1 MKQASPKARRPKTIL
16 STNRKVQTQK
26 RRRLLIWTL
35 SSTRLKLMVELNQF
49 CRNLLERTEE
59 KRRRIRTGESSQSS
73 AQYKLTVI
81 LRRNQY
87 IFNITKDNEF
97 EKSRKV
103 LAAKPIRKSV
113 VLTRARRRKR
123 TASCSGQPWRWRGYP
138 VFYFEFGD
146 PNPVALQRTVWW
158 FLYKTLVS
166 EQENISQVIRYMP
179 PEVHFTFRSRVPY
192 NKQFNLL
199 TELAWVALGNI
210 SPKSW
215 QYGPSAARSVL
226 QRLRANIPQYG
237 PRAQLVSGYNNL

>member
-35 SSTRLKLMVELNQF
+35 SSSRLKLMVELNQF

-59 KRRRIRTGESSQSS
+59 IRRRIRTDESSQSS

-123 TASCSGQPWRWRGYP
+123 TASCSGQPWRWRGCL
-138 VFYFEFGD
+138 FFFSFEFGD
-146 PNPVALQRTVWW
+146 PNPVAVQRTVWW
-158 FLYKTLVS
+158 FLNKTLVS
-166 EQENISQVIRYMP
+166 EQENISQVIRYCLP
-179 PEVHFTFRSRVPY
+179 PLQFLQVQTKHRIHQQVHIP
-192 NKQFNLL
+192 
-199 TELAWVALGNI
+199 NI
-210 SPKSW
+210 SW
-215 QYGPSAARSVL
+215 
-226 QRLRANIPQYG
+226 
-237 PRAQLVSGYNNL
+237 

>member
-87 IFNITKDNEF
+87 IFNITKNNEF

-123 TASCSGQPWRWRGYP
+123 TASCSGQPWRRRGCLF
-138 VFYFEFGD
+138 FYFEFGD

-166 EQENISQVIRYMP
+166 EQENISQVIRYCLP
-179 PEVHFTFRSRVPY
+179 PLQFLQVQTKHRIHQQVHIP
-192 NKQFNLL
+192 
-199 TELAWVALGNI
+199 NI
-210 SPKSW
+210 SW
-215 QYGPSAARSVL
+215 
-226 QRLRANIPQYG
+226 
-237 PRAQLVSGYNNL
+237 

>member
-59 KRRRIRTGESSQSS
+59 KRRRITTGESFQSS

-87 IFNITKDNEF
+87 IFNITKNNEF

-113 VLTRARRRKR
+113 VLTQARRRKR
-123 TASCSGQPWRWRGYP
+123 TASCSGQRWRRRGCLFFILNSATPIQLRSKELCGGFYTKLWYP
-138 VFYFEFGD
+138 SKKISVKWYVTVFHRSSFYRWKLNIGSISRCTFQIFHGNVKIVLNERIISVELLSATMRTIDFKAMFVNYF
-146 PNPVALQRTVWW
+146 
-158 FLYKTLVS
+158 
-166 EQENISQVIRYMP
+166 
-179 PEVHFTFRSRVPY
+179 
-192 NKQFNLL
+192 QF
-199 TELAWVALGNI
+199 WI
-210 SPKSW
+210 
-215 QYGPSAARSVL
+215 
-226 QRLRANIPQYG
+226 
-237 PRAQLVSGYNNL
+237 

>member
-59 KRRRIRTGESSQSS
+59 KRRRIRTGESFQSS

-97 EKSRKV
+97 EKSREV

-123 TASCSGQPWRWRGYP
+123 TASCSGQRWRRRGCLFLFWIRRPQSSCAPKNCVVVFIQNFGIRARKYRSSDTLLSFTAP
-138 VFYFEFGD
+138 VFYRCKLNIGSISRCTFQIFHGNVKIVQNERIISVELLSATMRTIDFEAMFV
-146 PNPVALQRTVWW
+146 NY
-158 FLYKTLVS
+158 F
-166 EQENISQVIRYMP
+166 
-179 PEVHFTFRSRVPY
+179 
-192 NKQFNLL
+192 QF
-199 TELAWVALGNI
+199 WI
-210 SPKSW
+210 
-215 QYGPSAARSVL
+215 
-226 QRLRANIPQYG
+226 
-237 PRAQLVSGYNNL
+237 

>member
-1 MKQASPKARRPKTIL
+1 MKQASPKAGRPKTIL

-35 SSTRLKLMVELNQF
+35 SSSRLKLMVELNQF

-87 IFNITKDNEF
+87 IFNITKNNEF

-123 TASCSGQPWRWRGYP
+123 TASCSGQPWRRRGCLFFLFWIRRPQSSCAPKNCVVVFIQNFGIRARKYQSSDTLLSSTAP
-138 VFYFEFGD
+138 VFTG
-146 PNPVALQRTVWW
+146 
-158 FLYKTLVS
+158 
-166 EQENISQVIRYMP
+166 
-179 PEVHFTFRSRVPY
+179 
-192 NKQFNLL
+192 
-199 TELAWVALGNI
+199 GN
-210 SPKSW
+210 
-215 QYGPSAARSVL
+215 
-226 QRLRANIPQYG
+226 
-237 PRAQLVSGYNNL
+237 

>member
-59 KRRRIRTGESSQSS
+59 KRRRIRNGESFQSS

-97 EKSRKV
+97 EKSREV

-123 TASCSGQPWRWRGYP
+123 TASCSGQRWRRRGCLFFILNSATAIQLRSKELCGGFYTKLWYP
-138 VFYFEFGD
+138 SKKISVKWYVTVFHRSSF
-146 PNPVALQRTVWW
+146 LQVQTKHRIHQQVHIP
-158 FLYKTLVS
+158 
-166 EQENISQVIRYMP
+166 NIS
-179 PEVHFTFRSRVPY
+179 
-192 NKQFNLL
+192 
-199 TELAWVALGNI
+199 W
-210 SPKSW
+210 
-215 QYGPSAARSVL
+215 
-226 QRLRANIPQYG
+226 
-237 PRAQLVSGYNNL
+237 

>member
-1 MKQASPKARRPKTIL
+1 MKQASSKARRPKTIL

-59 KRRRIRTGESSQSS
+59 KRRRIKT
-73 AQYKLTVI
+73 
-81 LRRNQY
+81 
-87 IFNITKDNEF
+87 
-97 EKSRKV
+97 RKV

-123 TASCSGQPWRWRGYP
+123 TASCSGQPWRRRGCP
-138 VFYFEFGD
+138 FFYFEFGD

-166 EQENISQVIRYMP
+166 EQENISQVIRYCLP
-179 PEVHFTFRSRVPY
+179 PLQFLQVQTKHRIHQQVHIPNT
-192 NKQFNLL
+192 
-199 TELAWVALGNI
+199 
-210 SPKSW
+210 SW
-215 QYGPSAARSVL
+215 
-226 QRLRANIPQYG
+226 
-237 PRAQLVSGYNNL
+237 

>member
-1 MKQASPKARRPKTIL
+1 MKQASPKAGRPKTIL

-35 SSTRLKLMVELNQF
+35 SSSRLKLMVELNQF

-87 IFNITKDNEF
+87 IFNITKNNEF

-123 TASCSGQPWRWRGYP
+123 TASCSGQPWRRRGCLFFILNSATPIQLRSKELCGGFYTKLWYP
-138 VFYFEFGD
+138 SKKISVKWYVTVFHRSSFYRWKLNIGSISRCTFQIFHGNVKIVQNERIISVELLSATMRTIDFKAMFVNYF
-146 PNPVALQRTVWW
+146 
-158 FLYKTLVS
+158 
-166 EQENISQVIRYMP
+166 
-179 PEVHFTFRSRVPY
+179 
-192 NKQFNLL
+192 QF
-199 TELAWVALGNI
+199 WI
-210 SPKSW
+210 
-215 QYGPSAARSVL
+215 
-226 QRLRANIPQYG
+226 
-237 PRAQLVSGYNNL
+237 

>member
-1 MKQASPKARRPKTIL
+1 MKQASPKAGRPKTIL

-59 KRRRIRTGESSQSS
+59 KRRRITTGESFQSS

-87 IFNITKDNEF
+87 IFNITKNNEF

-113 VLTRARRRKR
+113 VLTQARRRKR
-123 TASCSGQPWRWRGYP
+123 TASCSGQRWRRRGCLFFILNSATPIQLRSKELCGGFYTKLWYP
-138 VFYFEFGD
+138 SKKISVKWYVTVFHRSSFYRWKLNIGSISRCTFQIFHGNVKIVQNERIISVELLSATMRTIDFKAMFVNYF
-146 PNPVALQRTVWW
+146 
-158 FLYKTLVS
+158 
-166 EQENISQVIRYMP
+166 
-179 PEVHFTFRSRVPY
+179 
-192 NKQFNLL
+192 QF
-199 TELAWVALGNI
+199 WI
-210 SPKSW
+210 
-215 QYGPSAARSVL
+215 
-226 QRLRANIPQYG
+226 
-237 PRAQLVSGYNNL
+237 